1 MASVRGSG
9 YDLRWVAEEE
19 VRAKQL
25 LLDMMDLLS
34 SDPYMAMGLIP
45 SATPAD
51 IRRAFLARTKQFHPA
66 RFARMAPDIQR
77 LANEVFL
84 ALRAVHETM
93 AKPQVKAPP
102 RPSPL
107 APATRPGGAVGST
120 GMRPV
125 TGAAVAPAAIPPTPA
140 PAGARPQGFPQATIG
155 TRPGTQAVPARPS
168 PMPAPTTG
176 VRSTVG
182 SRAAGPPGGAAR
194 PQAGAGAT
202 PATAA
207 PAGVDR
213 ELAPVYELFAQ
224 QQLAAAKLA
233 VEGLLARSPQ
243 STKYRA
249 LLAYA
254 KGRAAQVE
262 KRIDEARVELHEAL
276 TLDPDLQLAKTALAE
291 LFTRR
296 R

>member
-1 MASVRGSG
+1 MASARGSG
-9 YDLRWVAEEE
+9 YDLGWVAEDE

-34 SDPYMAMGLIP
+34 SDPYVAMGLIP

-51 IRRAFLARTKQFHPA
+51 IRHAFLARTKQFHPA

-93 AKPQVKAPP
+93 AKPVVKAPP

-107 APATRPGGAVGST
+107 APSPLAAPRPTGAAGSA

-125 TGAAVAPAAIPPTPA
+125 GGPPANPTTSPRFPPA
-140 PAGARPQGFPQATIG
+140 QIG
-155 TRPGTQAVPARPS
+155 TRPGTQPLRAPDAGPPARPS
-168 PMPAPTTG
+168 PMPQPAP
-176 VRSTVG
+176 RSTVG
-182 SRAAGPPGGAAR
+182 TRAAGPPGGGPR
-194 PQAGAGAT
+194 PQAASAV
-202 PATAA
+202 A
-207 PAGVDR
+207 PGVER

-224 QQLAAAKLA
+224 QQLGAAKQAL
-233 VEGLLARSPQ
+233 EGLVARAPQ

>member
-1 MASVRGSG
+1 MASALGTR
-9 YDLRWVAEEE
+9 YDLGWVAEDE
-19 VRAKQL
+19 VRTKQL

-34 SDPYMAMGLIP
+34 SDPYVAMGLIP

-51 IRRAFLARTKQFHPA
+51 IRHAFLTRTKQFHPA

-93 AKPQVKAPP
+93 AKPVVKASA

-107 APATRPGGAVGST
+107 APSALAPRPTGAAGSA

-125 TGAAVAPAAIPPTPA
+125 GGPA
-140 PAGARPQGFPQATIG
+140 PIPTTPPRAQTFPQAQLG
-155 TRPGTQAVPARPS
+155 TRPGTQPYRTTESSPGAASRTS
-168 PMPAPTTG
+168 PMQQTAP
-176 VRSTVG
+176 RSTVG
-182 SRAAGPPGGAAR
+182 TRAAGPPGGGPR
-194 PQAGAGAT
+194 PQAVAGA
-202 PATAA
+202 PAVAA
-207 PAGVDR
+207 PGIER

-224 QQLAAAKLA
+224 QKLGAAKQAL
-233 VEGLLARSPQ
+233 EGLVARAPQ

-276 TLDPDLQLAKTALAE
+276 TLDPDLQLAKSALAE